1 MRLAEYLDKLSWS
14 QADLAREAGVSVS
27 SVARALKGDPVARRN
42 ANAIVKAL
50 GNGTHKQVTLAEVK
64 GLHITELKRK
74 KPRAAKEH
82 DQGSQGNEE
91 SQ

>member
-14 QADLAREAGVSVS
+14 QADLAREAGISVS
-27 SVARALKGDPVARRN
+27 SVARALKGDPISRRN

-50 GNGTHKQVTLAEVK
+50 GTGTHHAVTLAEVK

-74 KPRAAKEH
+74 KARAGKGNG
-82 DQGSQGNEE
+82 QGSQEDEE
-91 SQ
+91 SR